1 MSANVLRARDLHRD
15 YQVSRGFLREPA
27 TLHAVA
33 GASFEVA
40 AGKTLAV
47 VGESGCGKS
56 TLARLITMVELP
68 TSGTLQIDG
77 ADVIGASAET
87 LRGLR
92 SKVQMVF
99 QNPYGSLN
107 PRKQVGEI
115 LEEPLEINTPMKAAE
130 RRTIA
135 QAMIAKVGLR
145 PEHYSRY
152 PHMFSGG
159 QRQRIA
165 IARALL
171 KNAPILILD
180 EATSNLDVETEREV
194 NAAIRELSKDR
205 TTLTIAHRLST
216 VMTAG
221 EILVLEQGRIVEQGT
236 HADLLRKDGVY
247 ARIFE
252 LQQDEVD
259 ARLEAAPA

>member
-1 MSANVLRARDLHRD
+1 MNANVLRAQDLHRD
-15 YQVSRGFLREPA
+15 YQVSRGFLRDSA

-33 GASFEVA
+33 GASFELA

-77 ADVIGASAET
+77 AEVIGASAET
-87 LRGLR
+87 LKGLR

-130 RRTIA
+130 RRAIA

-145 PEHYSRY
+145 H
-152 PHMFSGG
+152 GG
-159 QRQRIA
+159 
-165 IARALL
+165 
-171 KNAPILILD
+171 
-180 EATSNLDVETEREV
+180 
-194 NAAIRELSKDR
+194 
-205 TTLTIAHRLST
+205 
-216 VMTAG
+216 
-221 EILVLEQGRIVEQGT
+221 
-236 HADLLRKDGVY
+236 
-247 ARIFE
+247 
-252 LQQDEVD
+252 
-259 ARLEAAPA
+259 